1 MAALQTAPK
10 PAVRKPDAEPDE
22 LHVRAMDNLR
32 FIRET
37 MEGAALFTAV
47 SGIAEMAVGV
57 TALVAVWI
65 AHLQTDLSGWLTVW
79 VVEAVVAATL
89 TVLGIL
95 IKAQR
100 ADMSVLSKPGRRF
113 ALGLAPPIFAGA
125 LITPALL
132 EIGAPQLL
140 PGVWLLLYGTAVV
153 TGGAFSVRTVPVM
166 GLCFMALGTVALS
179 TPPSWGDLH
188 LALGFGGLHL
198 VFGAAIAW
206 RHGG

>member
-1 MAALQTAPK
+1 MPALEPAPK
-10 PAVRKPDAEPDE
+10 PSVRKPDPAPAE

-57 TALVAVWI
+57 TALAAAWI
-65 AHLQTDLSGWLTVW
+65 AHLQADLSGWLTVW
-79 VVEAVVAATL
+79 VIEAVVAATL
-89 TVLGIL
+89 TTLGIV

-100 ADMSVLSKPGRRF
+100 AETPIFSKPGRQF

-125 LITPALL
+125 MITPALL
-132 EIGAPQLL
+132 EIGAPELL

-166 GLCFMALGTVALS
+166 GLCFMALGCVALS
-179 TPPSWGDLH
+179 TPASWGDLH
-188 LALGFGGLHL
+188 LAAGFGGVHL